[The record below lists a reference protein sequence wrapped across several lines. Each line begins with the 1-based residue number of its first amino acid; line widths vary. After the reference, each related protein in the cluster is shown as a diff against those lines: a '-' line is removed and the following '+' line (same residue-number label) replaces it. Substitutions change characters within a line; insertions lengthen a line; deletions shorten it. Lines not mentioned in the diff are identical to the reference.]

1 MEKSYNLLY
10 KGRKI
15 YTNLSAEECTEVLQE
30 FSERFFSGEDIDPN
44 LIELENNKTV
54 FESGGPKKTRQ
65 GRSARTLL
73 SATSRNGRK
82 KKYRGQGK

>member
-15 YTNLSAEECTEVLQE
+15 YTNLSAEECTEVLQD

-44 LIELENNKTV
+44 FIELE
-54 FESGGPKKTRQ
+54 EI
-65 GRSARTLL
+65 L
-73 SATSRNGRK
+73 NG
-82 KKYRGQGK
+82 